1 MTQDNLTVEKIKN
14 RTEIENGVYELD
26 DGAITTDD
34 ISIIAFLLKQVES
47 QKELWKTSVDERIA
61 IATRCAEIAEA
72 KLIERHMVEQLLLD
86 ATKVKKVNPERL
98 GFLTDLIHEA
108 IIATGID
115 KGKAIRTEFQLSKE
129 G

>member
-115 KGKAIRTEFQLSKE
+115 KGKAIRTEFQLPK
-129 G
+129 GG

>member
-1 MTQDNLTVEKIKN
+1 
-14 RTEIENGVYELD
+14 
-26 DGAITTDD
+26 
-34 ISIIAFLLKQVES
+34 
-47 QKELWKTSVDERIA
+47 
-61 IATRCAEIAEA
+61 
-72 KLIERHMVEQLLLD
+72 MVEQLLLD